1 MTTALAPAP
10 RTTSNARSSSTHSGR
25 RPPAPRAARSSAPTP
40 PPTVPPPSQVRA
52 RAAQGAES
60 ELRRAVA
67 SLRHDLYVRALRM
80 ARSPALAEDL
90 VQDTVVRAL
99 RFEAQYRPGTNA
111 RAWLVQ
117 ILRSVFLTLCRR
129 QKRERKAVDR
139 LTTDPCEWTRG
150 DSRPACAS
158 LSTRPA
164 AALACLP
171 EGYRRA
177 VELVDLGESSYQ
189 DAAETLGVPVGT
201 IMSRLHRGR
210 RLLATALAEPVNVPP
225 SAEAA

>member
-1 MTTALAPAP
+1 MSTTQSRPHVS
-10 RTTSNARSSSTHSGR
+10 SNARRASTHADGSSK
-25 RPPAPRAARSSAPTP
+25 APVASAPD
-40 PPTVPPPSQVRA
+40 
-52 RAAQGAES
+52 S

-80 ARSPALAEDL
+80 SRSPAVAEDL
-90 VQDTVVRAL
+90 VQDTVIRAL
-99 RFEAQYRPGTNA
+99 RFESQYRPGTNA

-150 DSRPACAS
+150 ESRVTASALSARPA
-158 LSTRPA
+158 R
-164 AALACLP
+164 ALARLP

-177 VELVDLGESSYQ
+177 VELVDLGDASYQ
-189 DAAETLGVPVGT
+189 DAATHLGVPVGT

-210 RLLATALAEPVNVPP
+210 RMLAEELREPALV
-225 SAEAA
+225 AA